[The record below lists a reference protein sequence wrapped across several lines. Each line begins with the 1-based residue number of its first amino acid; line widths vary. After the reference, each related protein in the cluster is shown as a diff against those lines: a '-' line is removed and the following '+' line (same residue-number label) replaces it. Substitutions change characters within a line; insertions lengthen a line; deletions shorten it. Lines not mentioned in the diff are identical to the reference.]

1 MATLDLAICRS
12 DHVSKTAEN
21 ACRWRKNSPEQL
33 WEWRIRL
40 FLNTRWIPRNR
51 SISSK
56 KTPELTNFRIA
67 NKFPILCSTRI
78 INRRFFFSL
87 DRERKR
93 GERSLTYSGH
103 FTGSTMLVLLDVL
116 NNLQSFSPF
125 LSARVAP
132 TKEENFGCS
141 VKYEYI
147 IVVQGWPR
155 KRHLLGMLTFKTI
168 FTKIQT
174 GLGHMQVHIYW

>member
-1 MATLDLAICRS
+1 M
-12 DHVSKTAEN
+12 
-21 ACRWRKNSPEQL
+21 
-33 WEWRIRL
+33 
-40 FLNTRWIPRNR
+40 
-51 SISSK
+51 
-56 KTPELTNFRIA
+56 
-67 NKFPILCSTRI
+67 

-147 IVVQGWPR
+147 IVVQG
-155 KRHLLGMLTFKTI
+155 
-168 FTKIQT
+168 
-174 GLGHMQVHIYW
+174 

>member
-1 MATLDLAICRS
+1 
-12 DHVSKTAEN
+12 
-21 ACRWRKNSPEQL
+21 
-33 WEWRIRL
+33 
-40 FLNTRWIPRNR
+40 
-51 SISSK
+51 
-56 KTPELTNFRIA
+56 
-67 NKFPILCSTRI
+67 
-78 INRRFFFSL
+78 
-87 DRERKR
+87 
-93 GERSLTYSGH
+93 
-103 FTGSTMLVLLDVL
+103 MLVLLDVL